1 MGLTKMSDNSNSS
14 KIPRWMTTDEV
25 AELLRISRKAV
36 YHRVLRKQ
44 IPVHRLGRC
53 YRFDRHEIETALM
66 LSTSFSNS

>member
-14 KIPRWMTTDEV
+14 ESSRWMTTDEV

-36 YHRVLRKQ
+36 YHRVARQQ

-53 YRFDRHEIETALM
+53 YRFNRREIEAALM
-66 LSTSFSNS
+66 LSTSFSNG

>member
-1 MGLTKMSDNSNSS
+1 MRLTKMSDNSHSS
-14 KIPRWMTTDEV
+14 ESPKWMTTDEI

-36 YHRVLRKQ
+36 YHRVERGQ

-53 YRFDRHEIETALM
+53 YRFNRREIEAALM

>member
-14 KIPRWMTTDEV
+14 ESCRWMTTDEV

-36 YHRVLRKQ
+36 YHRVERGQ

-53 YRFDRHEIETALM
+53 YRFNRREIEAALM